1 MGDKKWRLGED
12 LFTSD
17 SLLDGLTF
25 DDIILMV
32 HCNVPPGAMTPE
44 RVRKELREC
53 LNGRL
58 EDMWFLL
65 EKNMDKVIE
74 YARDFYRDE

>member
-1 MGDKKWRLGED
+1 MDDKKWRLGED

-17 SLLDGLTF
+17 SLLDGLAF
-25 DDIILMV
+25 DDLILAV
-32 HCNVPPGAMTPE
+32 HCNVPKAEMTPL
-44 RVRKELREC
+44 RVRNELEEM
-53 LNGRL
+53 LDGRI
-58 EDMWFLL
+58 EDMRFLL